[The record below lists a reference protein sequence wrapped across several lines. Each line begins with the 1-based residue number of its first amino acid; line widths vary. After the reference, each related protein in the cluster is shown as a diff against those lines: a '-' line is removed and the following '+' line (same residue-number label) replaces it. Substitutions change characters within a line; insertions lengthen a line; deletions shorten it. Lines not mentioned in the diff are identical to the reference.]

1 MKRYHYTVEDFS
13 TKPAAQAALMRLLQ
27 PLKPFYSEGGAR
39 LELGVTSTHYENDS
53 IEMESFARPLW
64 GLIPFWRGGGREAL
78 PSSGTSGTSCLPVFE
93 ELYPRGMAAGA
104 DPANPEYWHTCRDFD
119 QKFCEMAAISYGM
132 LLAPEH
138 LWDPL
143 SEQAKANLT
152 EWLWE
157 INRHE
162 CCACNWQWFAIMTN
176 VALKVRGRPYSQEK
190 IDSGL
195 AMLEDYYD
203 EGGWYRDGNG
213 GDKDYYNPFVM
224 VSYGLL
230 YAMFMEDEEPERCR
244 AFRERARMFARDYVY
259 WFADDGASIAY
270 GRSMTYRFAQVAFF
284 SVALLAGEEVLPL
297 PVMKGIIARHL
308 TWWLNQPLYDN
319 AGVLTIGYAYPNL
332 QMSESYNA
340 PGSPYWALKAFAFLA
355 LPDEHPFW
363 SVEAAPMPPLER
375 QHYLA
380 HAGMFLQRGK
390 DNVVALVPGRLQAD
404 GHSHT
409 VEKYSKFAYS
419 SRFGFSISRTPVTLG
434 EMAPD
439 SMLCFQVGGYFYVK
453 DLAEPGY
460 HIGDDGLDFR
470 WSPLEGIR
478 VRTRL
483 VPNEGGH
490 LRIHTVESDYDCT
503 ACDCGF
509 ALSTD
514 DRIAFSRRAEGPTA
528 EVVSQSDRCAVTS
541 LAGDGRGE
549 VLIPDPNTNL
559 IATKTSI
566 PMAVYAIH
574 KGTQTIQTQVDYL

>member
-1 MKRYHYTVEDFS
+1 
-13 TKPAAQAALMRLLQ
+13 
-27 PLKPFYSEGGAR
+27 
-39 LELGVTSTHYENDS
+39 
-53 IEMESFARPLW
+53 
-64 GLIPFWRGGGREAL
+64 
-78 PSSGTSGTSCLPVFE
+78 
-93 ELYPRGMAAGA
+93 MAVLA
-104 DPANPEYWHTCRDFD
+104 
-119 QKFCEMAAISYGM
+119 YGM
-132 LLAPEH
+132 LLTPERV
-138 LWDPL
+138 WNPL
-143 SEQAKANLT
+143 SEEAKANLT

-162 CCACNWQWFAIMTN
+162 CCACNWQWFAILTN
-176 VALKVRGRPYSQEK
+176 LALKVRGRPYSQQK

-203 EGGWYRDGNG
+203 AGGWYHDGNG

-230 YAMFMEDEEPERCR
+230 YAMFMEDEEPERCQT
-244 AFRERARMFARDYVY
+244 FRQRARDFAKDYIY

-284 SVALLAGEEVLPL
+284 SISLLAGEEVLPL
-297 PVMKGIIARHL
+297 PVVKGVIARHL
-308 TWWLNQPLYDN
+308 TWWLNQPIYDN
-319 AGVLTIGYAYPNL
+319 AGVLSIGYAYPNL

-355 LPDEHPFW
+355 LPDGHPFW
-363 SVEAAPMPPLER
+363 SVEAAPMPPLEK
-375 QHYLA
+375 QHYLP
-380 HAGMFLQRGK
+380 HAGMFLQRGRG
-390 DNVVALVPGRLQAD
+390 NVVALVPGRLQAD

-460 HIGDDGLDFR
+460 HIGEDGLDFR
-470 WSPLEGIR
+470 WSPLAGIR

-483 VPNEGGH
+483 VPNERGH
-490 LRIHTVESDYDCT
+490 LRIHTIESDCDCT
-503 ACDCGF
+503 AYDCGF

-514 DRIAFSRRAEGPTA
+514 DCIAFSRRAEGPLA
-528 EVVSQSDRCAVTS
+528 EVVSEGDYCTVTS
-541 LAGDGRGE
+541 QAGDGRGE

-559 IATKTSI
+559 IFTKTSI
-566 PMAVYAIH
+566 PMAVYAVR
-574 KGTQTIQTQVDYL
+574 KGIQTIQTQVDYL